1 MYCRKNL
8 IVTKE
13 NIKDKIIA
21 IKFSNEKFIF
31 SVWIKLFRPNIV
43 TAPKV
48 GIESKKDILAESNLL
63 KFNILDAVIVIPDLL
78 TPGINDKT
86 CKIPMKI
93 TDLNEKSLSNC
104 LFTLNLSL
112 MYNKI
117 PNIMVV
123 QPIIFMLLSWSIKPY
138 LMRKYPKNIIGNEEI
153 IIFKNK
159 SLFFA

>member
-1 MYCRKNL
+1 M
-8 IVTKE
+8 
-13 NIKDKIIA
+13 
-21 IKFSNEKFIF
+21 
-31 SVWIKLFRPNIV
+31 
-43 TAPKV
+43 

-123 QPIIFMLLSWSIKPY
+123 QPIIFMLLS
-138 LMRKYPKNIIGNEEI
+138 
-153 IIFKNK
+153 
-159 SLFFA
+159 